1 MADYFK
7 IGLLILNKNRTK
19 FLVCEKYPQFVTS
32 LYIMPGG
39 KLEEKDDLTCL
50 QNEIKEELNCGIDFS
65 SLKLI
70 GEYEDIAA
78 GRPDRK
84 VKIRLYQGKI
94 IGEPTPSTEI
104 KALHWIGKEDL
115 DNPKLSPIIRNKILP
130 DLIKRGILK

>member
-50 QNEIKEELNCGIDFS
+50 QNEIKEELNCKVDLS
-65 SLKLI
+65 SLKFV
-70 GEYEDIAA
+70 GEYEDVAA

-84 VKIRLYQGKI
+84 VKIRLYQGKV
-94 IGEPTPSTEI
+94 IGKPTPSTEI
-104 KALHWIGKEDL
+104 KALHWAGKEDL
-115 DNPKLSPIIRNKILP
+115 DNPKLSPIVRNKILP
-130 DLIKRGILK
+130 DLIKRGILQ

>member
-19 FLVCEKYPQFVTS
+19 FLVCEKYPQFVTD

-50 QNEIKEELNCGIDFS
+50 QNEIKEELSCRVDVS

-70 GEYEDIAA
+70 GEYEDVAA

-94 IGEPTPSTEI
+94 IGDPTPSTEI
-104 KALHWIGKEDL
+104 KTLHWIGKEDL

-130 DLIKRGILK
+130 DLIKRKILK